1 MVTVKDLMKEN
12 YYSIGEQEKVRD
24 LLMLFIEKQVSGVPV
39 VDKDQHLVGMIS
51 DADILKQIKQPPSFI
66 DFMTYIVVL
75 DSERVMTEQI
85 KEMLDKP
92 VRELMTEKV
101 ITVEEDT
108 DVATVAQILSKR
120 KFKKLPVVRGKQ
132 IIGIVSRSD
141 VIRRLVQEFLRKS
154 EALE

>member
-1 MVTVKDLMKEN
+1 MVTVKDLMREN

-24 LLMLFIEKQVSGVPV
+24 LLMLFIEKQVTGVPV
-39 VDKDQHLVGMIS
+39 VDKDQNLVGMIS

-85 KEMLDKP
+85 VDMLDRP
-92 VRELMTEKV
+92 VSELMTEKV
-101 ITVEEDT
+101 ITVEENT

-120 KFKKLPVVRGKQ
+120 KFKKLPVVRGQK

-141 VIRRLVQEFLRKS
+141 VIRRLVQEFLKKS
-154 EALE
+154 ER